1 MLSKTDKGPNVLFM
15 PVCRGK
21 GEMCVCVCG
30 WGGVG
35 GRLAV
40 MSLKNALR
48 ALAVKSIL
56 NCRNEIIFDTIV
68 FSEAE
73 TRSYSRNITVTL
85 STVFRTGRN
94 EIV

>member
-21 GEMCVCVCG
+21 GEICVCVCVCG
-30 WGGVG
+30 GG

-85 STVFRTGRN
+85 STVYRAGRN